1 MNNKLAILV
10 LNIFGII
17 IIIKWFRILIKDY
30 KDTNRKSSFFAFSRF
45 KHFLMALAF
54 LMIPILL
61 VNQTDIELIRW
72 KSIADLNA
80 EKYVFA
86 IVLSFFISFLWFNF
100 IIKLDIFDKEK
111 NRYLFLIIGLALFF
125 TALTDLPYNLIHKLG
140 FVDSLT
146 PVNSFI
152 YSVFGIGLIEET
164 IKLIPLLIILKYT
177 KAIDEPYDYILYASI
192 AALSFSFLE
201 NSMYLH
207 NYGLQIINARAL
219 LATVAHMV
227 FSSTIAYGFMTNK
240 YHLSRYNPKL
250 VLVFFFLISIF
261 SHGFYDFWLINQIAS
276 QYSWITTLFFLLGV
290 HIWFVMINN
299 SINISNYY
307 TENKRINN
315 DKLKLFLIMGL
326 LSLFMFSYLYIAFT
340 HNSIVA
346 NRFFRESVLVYGYII
361 FYLIATLTQFDLVQ
375 GVIKPLRFS
384 FKSLLP
390 KIRKKQ

>member
-1 MNNKLAILV
+1 
-10 LNIFGII
+10 
-17 IIIKWFRILIKDY
+17 
-30 KDTNRKSSFFAFSRF
+30 
-45 KHFLMALAF
+45 MALAF
-54 LMIPILL
+54 LIIPVVL

-72 KSIADLNA
+72 KSLTDLNR

-86 IVLSFFISFLWFNF
+86 FVLSFFISFLWLNY

-111 NRYLFLIIGLALFF
+111 KRYILLILILALFF
-125 TALTDLPYNLIHKLG
+125 TAMTDFPYNLIHKLG
-140 FVDSLT
+140 FINSPT

-164 IKLIPLLIILKYT
+164 IKLIPFLIILKYT
-177 KAIDEPYDYILYASI
+177 KAIDEPYDYILYASV
-192 AALSFSFLE
+192 AALAFAFLE

-207 NYGLQIINARAL
+207 DYGLQIINARAL
-219 LATVAHMV
+219 FATVAHMV
-227 FSSTIAYGFMTNK
+227 FSSTIAYGFITNK

-250 VLVFFFLISIF
+250 VFLFFFLIAIF

-276 QYSWITTLFFLLGV
+276 VYSWITTLFFLLGV

-307 TENKRINN
+307 TENKQINN

-326 LSLFMFSYLYIAFT
+326 LGLFMFSYLYIAFT
-340 HNSIVA
+340 HDSKVA
-346 NRFFRESVLVYGYII
+346 NNFFREAVLVYGYII
-361 FYLIATLTQFDLVQ
+361 FYLVATLTQYDLVQ
-375 GVIKPLRFS
+375 GIIKPLKFS

-390 KIRKKQ
+390 KIRKSGKKDDR